1 MKGTNLSTFSK
12 ISEIVSAIAVVIS
25 LVYVGSQVRQNTI
38 STQAAMRQ
46 SVADNDITYLMTSL
60 DSEILAR
67 ASFKIENNIAVSGLE
82 MSQLESRQHVNFRV
96 FENAFYQFEQGLL
109 ESETWDRYKFI
120 IKDLL
125 ESNLAAKRMW
135 ASYNRSFTESFQKEV
150 EQLISNS
157 ALINETIIRSEH
169 DSLN

>member
-1 MKGTNLSTFSK
+1 
-12 ISEIVSAIAVVIS
+12 
-25 LVYVGSQVRQNTI
+25 
-38 STQAAMRQ
+38 
-46 SVADNDITYLMTSL
+46 MTSL

-109 ESETWDRYKFI
+109 ESETWDRYRVI

-125 ESNLAAKRMW
+125 ENNLAAKRMW
-135 ASYNRSFTESFQKEV
+135 VSFNGSFTESFQKEV

-157 ALINETIIRSEH
+157 ALLNKKIVRSEH
-169 DSLN
+169 DSIN